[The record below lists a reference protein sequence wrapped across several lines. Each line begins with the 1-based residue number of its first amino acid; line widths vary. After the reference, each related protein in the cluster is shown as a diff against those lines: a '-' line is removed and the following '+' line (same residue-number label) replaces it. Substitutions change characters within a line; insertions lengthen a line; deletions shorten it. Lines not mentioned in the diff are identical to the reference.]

1 MICNINKAA
10 LFKKILI
17 LSPQANIFHKN
28 NAGQAKVTDT
38 AQIKM
43 CVYLTMNEG
52 GKKITPTAVAMGR
65 DE

>member
-52 GKKITPTAVAMGR
+52 GKK
-65 DE
+65 